1 MDLRLWSVKV
11 VESLTLSCQLQE
23 ACNADYPDRYIDKMT
38 GEWLVQIGEI
48 KEWNS
53 GLGLKI
59 SIELSK
65 PIQVFV
71 F

>member
-1 MDLRLWSVKV
+1 MDHKLWSVKV
-11 VESLTLSCQLQE
+11 VESLTVSRQLQE

-38 GEWLVQIGEI
+38 GEWLVQIGEV

-59 SIELSK
+59 RIELFKS
-65 PIQVFV
+65 IHVLVF
-71 F
+71 